1 MIYADLFGNET
12 SEYQMSNSFNLTENN
27 YKEVAH
33 EIALTLKGGESIF
46 FNIQLPSEGSQ
57 YDIWMDWNFLNQGI
71 HQRGIR
77 EHNLLIGIIGFGC
90 FGFDC
95 DRLVLTST
103 SYYYEK
109 LKVASELLM
118 LLFNYI
124 RMELGGR
131 EIC

>member
-1 MIYADLFGNET
+1 MYADMFGIET
-12 SEYQMSNSFNLTENN
+12 SSNQMSNSFNLTENN
-27 YKEVAH
+27 YKEIAH
-33 EIALTLKGGESIF
+33 EIALTLKSGSSIF

-57 YDIWMDWNFLNQGI
+57 YDVWMSLNYLNQGI

-77 EHNLLIGIIGFGC
+77 YGDLLIGIIGCGC

-95 DRLVLTST
+95 DKLVITST
-103 SYYYEK
+103 RYYFEK

-124 RMELGGR
+124 RMEIGGR

>member
-1 MIYADLFGNET
+1 MYCDMFGTET
-12 SEYQMSNSFNLTENN
+12 SNSQMSNSFNLTENN

-33 EIALTLKGGESIF
+33 EIALILKDASSIF
-46 FNIQLPSEGSQ
+46 FNIQIPSEGSQ
-57 YDIWMDWNFLNQGI
+57 YDILMSLDYYNQGI
-71 HQRGIR
+71 HQRGIHLR
-77 EHNLLIGIIGFGC
+77 DLLIGIVGGGC

-95 DRLVLTST
+95 DKLVITST
-103 SYYYEK
+103 GYYYEK

-124 RMELGGR
+124 RMEIGGR